1 MVIKLKNNVEDVET
15 FFKYYYLNHF
25 GWKIYSNSLYIIG
38 VLNPIIVNIYD
49 TKRNIEFYSNT
60 SMMTFN
66 IFITICMTLFSIY
79 LFFKLIPKLLM
90 KRLKKRSIKYYKKKK
105 FFSVEKIIEVRN
117 DSIEVNYDNKK
128 LIIPIN
134 KDTLVDEFNGSI
146 IISAKFLKN
155 KIKKVYPLVIPV
167 TIFESKESK
176 ESKEEF
182 IKDIEEKKIL
192 H

>member
-15 FFKYYYLNHF
+15 FLKYYYLNHF

-38 VLNPIIVNIYD
+38 VLSPIIVNIYD

-60 SMMTFN
+60 SMMTLN
-66 IFITICMTLFSIY
+66 ILITICMTLFFIY
-79 LFFKLIPKLLM
+79 LFLKLIPKLLM

-105 FFSVEKIIEVRN
+105 FFSVEKIIEVKN

-128 LIIPIN
+128 LIIPLN
-134 KDTLVDEFNGSI
+134 KDILVDEFNGSI
-146 IISAKFLKN
+146 IISVKFLKN

-167 TIFESKESK
+167 TTFKSK

-182 IKDIEEKKIL
+182 IKDIEEKKML